1 MHPRWSGWLQR
12 KEDSQP
18 KQYYFWQ
25 WIIRL
30 AHQPAMIFTVIR
42 FTQVLFFFFLFLLF
56 LGCPE
61 RQREGPT
68 DGWMNRR
75 NKNNSANS
83 PEHLREHVFYEEE
96 PFKRERGR
104 VLRPLQWAGKHVPA
118 VVSVGRVKAH
128 PHIRDLH
135 WKEKYPHYRHHHHH
149 HHLWLQLKLFS
160 PFLKTLICGAAEAP
174 DIVTV

>member
-61 RQREGPT
+61 RQREGLT
-68 DGWMNRR
+68 DGWIAATKIIQRILQSISGNTIFTR
-75 NKNNSANS
+75 KNLLKGKGQGS
-83 PEHLREHVFYEEE
+83 PTTSVSRKTRPGCGQYWQDESPPSHPRSPL
-96 PFKRERGR
+96 KGKISTLSSSSSSSSLTAAQI
-104 VLRPLQWAGKHVPA
+104 VLT
-118 VVSVGRVKAH
+118 VS
-128 PHIRDLH
+128 
-135 WKEKYPHYRHHHHH
+135 
-149 HHLWLQLKLFS
+149 
-160 PFLKTLICGAAEAP
+160 
-174 DIVTV
+174 